1 MKILIFGKTG
11 QVGQELISLFT
22 SEDIA
27 HKSISR
33 NDCDYTNESEI
44 ESLICSYKPNIII
57 NAAAYTAVDNA
68 ERNREEAKTI
78 NSEFPKIL
86 AKLSSKNSI
95 LLVHFST
102 DYIFNGLSSTPIKEN
117 EAPSPINYYGITK
130 LDGENHIINHHD
142 KYMILRTSWV
152 YSKSENNFFKKIIS
166 LLKLNDSINVINDQH
181 GVPTSARFLSKIT
194 LSLIKNYSRSFGI
207 YNIVPNGKTTW
218 YGFANLIKDSLIEE
232 NIIEDCKSIIP
243 VSSDS
248 YKTEAKRPL
257 YSVLD
262 NKKIVSLLKYR
273 FYDWDMYV
281 KKTIKELKS

>member
-22 SEDIA
+22 SEEIE
-27 HKSISR
+27 HKSVSR
-33 NDCDYTNESEI
+33 HDCDYTNESEI
-44 ESLICSYKPNIII
+44 EALISSFKPNIII
-57 NAAAYTAVDNA
+57 NAAAYTEVDNA
-68 ERNREEAKTI
+68 ERNREEAKSI

-95 LLVHFST
+95 LLVHYST

-130 LDGENHIINHHD
+130 LDGENHIINHHH

-152 YSKSENNFFKKIIS
+152 YSKSENNFFRKIIS
-166 LLKLNDSINVINDQH
+166 LLELNDSITVINDQH

-194 LSLIKNYSRSFGI
+194 LLLLKNYSESFGT
-207 YNIVPNGKTTW
+207 YNIVPNGETTW

-232 NIIEDCKSIIP
+232 NIIEDCKIITP

-248 YKTEAKRPL
+248 YKTEAKRPM

>member
-11 QVGQELISLFT
+11 QVGQELISLCT
-22 SEDIA
+22 SEDIE
-27 HKSISR
+27 HKSIGR
-33 NDCDYTNESEI
+33 HDCDYTNESEV
-44 ESLICSYKPNIII
+44 ESLIYSYNPNIII
-57 NAAAYTAVDNA
+57 NAAAYTEVDNA
-68 ERNREEAKTI
+68 ERNREEAKSI

-95 LLVHFST
+95 LLVHYSS

-130 LDGENHIINHHD
+130 LKGENHIITHHD

-152 YSKSENNFFKKIIS
+152 YSKLENNFLKKIIS
-166 LLKLNDSINVINDQH
+166 LLKLNSSINVINDQH

-194 LSLIKNYSRSFGI
+194 LLLLKNYSESFGT

-218 YGFANLIKDSLIEE
+218 YGFANLIKDSLIKE
-232 NIIEDCKSIIP
+232 NILENYKSITP

-248 YKTEAKRPL
+248 YKTEAKRPM

-262 NKKIVSLLKYR
+262 NKKVVSLLNYR

-281 KKTIKELKS
+281 KETIKELKG

>member
-11 QVGQELISLFT
+11 QVGQKLISLCT
-22 SEDIA
+22 SEDIE

-33 NDCDYTNESEI
+33 HDCDYTNESEI
-44 ESLICSYKPNIII
+44 ESLIYSYNPNIII
-57 NAAAYTAVDNA
+57 NAAAYTEVDNA
-68 ERNREEAKTI
+68 ERNKEEAKSI

-95 LLVHFST
+95 LLVHYSS

-130 LDGENHIINHHD
+130 LKGENHIINHHD

-152 YSKSENNFFKKIIS
+152 YSKLENNFLKKIIS
-166 LLKLNDSINVINDQH
+166 LLKLNSSINVINDQH

-194 LSLIKNYSRSFGI
+194 LLLLKNYSESFGT

-218 YGFANLIKDSLIEE
+218 YGFANLIKDSLIKE
-232 NIIEDCKSIIP
+232 NIIENYKSITP

-248 YKTEAKRPL
+248 YKTEAKRPM

-262 NKKIVSLLKYR
+262 NRKVVSLLDYR

-281 KKTIKELKS
+281 KETIKELKD